1 MTEPIEV
8 LTTIAFEDALIEKL
22 AGISPRLHFRVA
34 RVTKVEE
41 IAPETWAMIEIL
53 YTDRTLPDPET
64 VPNLRWIQFHWAGV
78 DHALDSALLQK
89 PGLVVTTLSGAAASQ
104 VAEYIVMML
113 LNLGH
118 RLPEAISLQ
127 RKENWPN
134 DRWERFKPRELRDS
148 TVGIVGYGSI
158 GRQVA
163 RLLQP
168 FDVRILAT
176 KRHAMQPVDQ
186 GYTFD
191 GMGDAGGYMFL
202 RLYPPEA
209 LRSMLKECDFIV
221 VTTPLAPQTR
231 NLINAQVL
239 EAVKPGAFLIDVS
252 RGGVVDHNA
261 LVAALKEHK
270 LAGAALDVFPREP
283 LPADSPLWKMPN
295 VLLTPH
301 IAGITPQYN
310 DRAAVLFAEN
320 LSRYLEGL
328 PLYNTVDLAQGY

>member
-1 MTEPIEV
+1 MTEQIEV

-22 AGISPRLHFRVA
+22 AAVSPRLHFRVA
-34 RVTKVEE
+34 RAAKVEE
-41 IAPETWAMIEIL
+41 IPPEIWAMTEVL
-53 YTDRTLPDPET
+53 YTDRIMPAPDA
-64 VPNLRWIQFHWAGV
+64 VPNLHWIQFHWAGV
-78 DHALDSALLQK
+78 DHALDAPLLQK

-113 LNLGH
+113 LNLGR

-127 RKENWPN
+127 RKESWPN
-134 DRWERFKPRELRDS
+134 DRWERFKPRELRGS

-176 KRHAMQPVDQ
+176 KRHVMQPEDL

-221 VTTPLAPQTR
+221 ITTPLAPHTR
-231 NLINAQVL
+231 NLINAQTL

-252 RGGVVDHNA
+252 RGGVVDHTA
-261 LVAALKEHK
+261 LIAALKEHK
-270 LAGAALDVFPREP
+270 LAGAALDVFPKEP

-295 VLLTPH
+295 VILTPH
-301 IAGITPQYN
+301 IAGITTHYN
-310 DRAAVLFAEN
+310 ERAAVLFAEN

-328 PLYNTVDLAQGY
+328 PLYNQVDLAQGY